1 MKRGKA
7 LRKGLRAFYFWADEE
22 YLMFQGAFGKIY
34 LKNKLE
40 FTEVKWSMMTH
51 KKQRIRKIVVG
62 LFITIFI
69 LIVGFQTIVHFNPY
83 IKLVGTWYGDGTLDL
98 LGDSPFDG
106 ALELTFHLD
115 RTGYVVTE
123 QSETTFTYDVHVHV
137 RDIITLDA
145 GNGFHHGQRFIIDGN
160 TFNIIRDDGVV
171 SFTRR

>member
-1 MKRGKA
+1 MSDK
-7 LRKGLRAFYFWADEE
+7 F
-22 YLMFQGAFGKIY
+22 
-34 LKNKLE
+34 E
-40 FTEVKWSMMTH
+40 FAEVKWSMMTH
-51 KKQRIRKIVVG
+51 KNQRFRKVLVG

-83 IKLVGTWYGDGTLDL
+83 IKLIGTWQGDGTLDL

-123 QSETTFTYDVHVHV
+123 QSETAFTYDVHV
-137 RDIITLDA
+137 RERKKWDIITLDG
-145 GNGFHHGQRFIIDGN
+145 GNGFNHGQRFIIDGN
-160 TFNIIRDDGVV
+160 TLSIIRDDGNV